1 MGAARCW
8 GREAGLWCC
17 VQPRG
22 GQSCDVDSGMDY
34 CGKWFYNLIGEC
46 LFNNRHVI
54 LALIMI
60 VYSYGDRVIRTLVLN
75 FGIFVVI
82 FYFND
87 LNYLSWN
94 LFFDFVFLRLVELKE
109 LILNSGNTDINM
121 FFVFNMLYSVLN
133 YYWCFV

>member
-1 MGAARCW
+1 
-8 GREAGLWCC
+8 
-17 VQPRG
+17 
-22 GQSCDVDSGMDY
+22 
-34 CGKWFYNLIGEC
+34 
-46 LFNNRHVI
+46 
-54 LALIMI
+54 MI

-133 YYWCFV
+133 YY